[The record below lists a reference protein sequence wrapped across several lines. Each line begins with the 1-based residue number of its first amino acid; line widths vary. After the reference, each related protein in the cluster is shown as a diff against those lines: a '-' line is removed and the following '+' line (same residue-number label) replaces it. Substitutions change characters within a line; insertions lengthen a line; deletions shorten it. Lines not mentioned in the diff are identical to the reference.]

1 MKKKIDA
8 FDIINVFIMCLIIF
22 VTLYP
27 FLYMINVS
35 LSSQK
40 YVMQN
45 AVSFWPKGFTLQWY
59 RMVFNDAR
67 IGIGYRNTV
76 MYTVLGTFIS
86 LSVTSAAAFA
96 LSRPNMIFKRYI
108 NLAMVFTILFGGG
121 MIPSYLVVKGLGIV
135 NTIWGFI
142 LPGIVS
148 TFHLMVFRTSFEG
161 LPQDLFDSG
170 KVDGLQDLGMFFYIA
185 VPLSKA
191 TYAAIGLFVA
201 VGIWN
206 NYYNALIYLRDSNL
220 FPLQSVLRDLLISG
234 TLASEASSRSVSRG
248 EETVV
253 TSLKYATI
261 MVSTLPILCV
271 YPFLQKYF
279 VKGVLI
285 GSVKG

>member
-1 MKKKIDA
+1 
-8 FDIINVFIMCLIIF
+8 MCILVF
-22 VTLYP
+22 VTLFP
-27 FLYMINVS
+27 FIYMINVS
-35 LSSQK
+35 LSSER

-45 AVSFWPKGFTLQWY
+45 AVSFLPRGFTLSWY
-59 RMVFNDAR
+59 KLVFNDSR
-67 IGIGYRNTV
+67 IGIGYRNTIL
-76 MYTVLGTFIS
+76 YTVLGTVIS
-86 LSVTSAAAFA
+86 LTVTSMGAFA
-96 LSRPNMIFKRYI
+96 LSRPKMIFRRAI

-121 MIPSYLVVKGLGIV
+121 MIPSYLVVKGLGLV
-135 NTIWGFI
+135 DTIWGFI

-148 TFHLMVFRTSFEG
+148 TFNILVFRTSFEG

-170 KVDGLQDLGMFFYIA
+170 RVDGLQDLGMFFYIA

-206 NYYNALIYLRDSNL
+206 NFYNALLYLRDSNL

-234 TLASEASSRSVSRG
+234 TLASEASSHAASRG
-248 EETVV
+248 EVTVLQ
-253 TSLKYATI
+253 SLKYATI
-261 MVSTLPILCV
+261 MVSTLPILCI

-279 VKGVLI
+279 VKGVLV

>member
-1 MKKKIDA
+1 
-8 FDIINVFIMCLIIF
+8 
-22 VTLYP
+22 
-27 FLYMINVS
+27 MINVS
-35 LSSQK
+35 LSSHR

-45 AVSFWPKGFTLQWY
+45 AVSFWPKGFTLDWY
-59 RMVFNDAR
+59 KIVFNDKR
-67 IGIGYRNTV
+67 IGIGYRNTIL
-76 MYTVLGTFIS
+76 YTILGTFIS
-86 LSVTSAAAFA
+86 LSFTSMAAFA
-96 LSRPNMIFKRYI
+96 LSRPNMIFKKYI

-121 MIPSYLVVKGLGIV
+121 MIPSYLVVKSLGLV
-135 NTIWGFI
+135 DTIWGFI
-142 LPGIVS
+142 LPGIIS
-148 TFHLMVFRTSFEG
+148 TYDILVFRTSFSS

-170 KVDGLQDLGMFFYIA
+170 KVDGLQDIGMFFYIA

-206 NYYNALIYLRDSNL
+206 NYYNALIYLRDSDL
-220 FPLQSVLRDLLISG
+220 FPLQSVLRDLLLSG
-234 TLASEASSRSVSRG
+234 TLAAEASSRSVSRG